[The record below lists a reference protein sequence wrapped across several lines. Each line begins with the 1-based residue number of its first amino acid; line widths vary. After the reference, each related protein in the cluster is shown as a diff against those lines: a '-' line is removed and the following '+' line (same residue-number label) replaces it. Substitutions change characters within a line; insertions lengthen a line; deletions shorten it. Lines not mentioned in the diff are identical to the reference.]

1 MARVAFAEYGKD
13 NVRVLKVHRD
23 TATGIQSVTEMTV
36 CCVLQGDIETSYA
49 AISVR

>member
-23 TATGIQSVTEMTV
+23 AETGSQSVTEMTV
-36 CCVLQGDIETSYA
+36 CCVLQGDIETS
-49 AISVR
+49 